1 LNNSYIWYKVK
12 YISGDRFLWVPSYN
26 IRISDTDSSIGNSPA
41 IGSGYIN
48 LVSLESYPV
57 RSGPG
62 TEYEIAG
69 NIQNNTKVEIFATYM
84 PKNNK
89 ENNSGS
95 TAKQEEWYAINDGTF
110 DQPVWILG
118 SFIRLG
124 E

>member
-1 LNNSYIWYKVK
+1 MNNSYIWYKVK

-84 PKNNK
+84 PKPVTEGWGYTRYN
-89 ENNSGS
+89 
-95 TAKQEEWYAINDGTF
+95 EEWYAINDGTF
-110 DQPVWILG
+110 DQPVWITC